1 MMHLLCYYCTVFHF
15 PLRLYW
21 GELELRCDI
30 GRTGANMVKTI
41 FIGDVQAGKY
51 DGQEVELMGWVKRT
65 RGSNK
70 IRFIVLRDSTG
81 VIQCVVKRDA
91 VGDELFED
99 AKGALIESSIK
110 ITGMINVD
118 ERADGGHEMVAS
130 SVVIVGSVNPERPFP
145 ITESAMKAADGGE
158 TEFLLDNRHLYL
170 RTSRMTTMLQVRST
184 VFGAIHNYFRD
195 LDFTEYQ
202 APNFVAGAV
211 EGGSTLFEVPYF
223 GRKVYLTQSW
233 QLYAEAAMPALER
246 LYTIAPSFRAEKSR
260 TRRHLTEFWH
270 AEMEVAWATND
281 EIMSHGEGV
290 VRKIASD
297 LIEYRSDELESIG
310 RDLDL
315 VARYADSPY
324 PRMRY
329 DEAVETLQGMGV
341 DIEWGQDLDYSK
353 EKVLT
358 KDFDVPHFLTHYP
371 KIAKPFYH
379 RVDPDEDKYV
389 LCHDLLAPE
398 GYGEIIGG
406 GERTWSEQE
415 LLARLDEEG
424 TDKAA
429 YQFYIDTR
437 SYGGVP
443 HGGFGLGVDRVCSWL
458 TGADHIREVIPFPRD
473 SRRVSP

>member
-1 MMHLLCYYCTVFHF
+1 MAK
-15 PLRLYW
+15 
-21 GELELRCDI
+21 DI
-30 GRTGANMVKTI
+30 W
-41 FIGDVQAGKY
+41 IGDVQNGDY
-51 DGQEVELMGWVKRT
+51 DGQDVELKGWIKRT

-70 IRFIVLRDSTG
+70 IRFVVLRDSTG
-81 VIQCVVKRDA
+81 IIQCVAKRD
-91 VGDELFED
+91 VIGDEAFESI
-99 AKGALIESSIK
+99 ASALIESSVI
-110 ITGMINVD
+110 IRGTVNVD
-118 ERADGGHEMVAS
+118 ERSEGGHEL
-130 SVVIVGSVNPERPFP
+130 VVSGLEIVGPVDPERPFP

-170 RTSRMTTMLQVRST
+170 RTGRMTTMLKVRSS

-195 LDFTEYQ
+195 LDFVEYQ

-223 GRKVYLTQSW
+223 GRKAYLTQSW

-270 AEMEVAWATND
+270 AEMEIAWATND
-281 EIMSHGEGV
+281 EVMHHGEGV
-290 VRKIASD
+290 VRHIAST
-297 LIEYRSDELESIG
+297 LLEERSDELQVLG
-310 RDLDL
+310 RDLEL
-315 VARYADSPY
+315 IQRYADTPF

-329 DEAVETLQGMGV
+329 DEAIEILQGKGV
-341 DIEWGQDLDYSK
+341 EVEWGQDLDYSK
-353 EKVLT
+353 EKILT
-358 KDFDVPHFLTHYP
+358 QDFAVPHFLTHYP

-379 RVDPDEDKYV
+379 REDPSDGKYV

-406 GERTWSEQE
+406 GERTWSEE
-415 LLARLDEEG
+415 EILARLDEEG
-424 TDKAA
+424 TPKEA

-458 TGADHIREVIPFPRD
+458 SGADHIREVIPFPRD
-473 SRRVSP
+473 SRRVTP

>member
-1 MMHLLCYYCTVFHF
+1 MAK
-15 PLRLYW
+15 
-21 GELELRCDI
+21 DI
-30 GRTGANMVKTI
+30 W
-41 FIGDVQAGKY
+41 IGDVQNGDY
-51 DGQEVELMGWVKRT
+51 DGQDVELKGWVKRT

-70 IRFIVLRDSTG
+70 IRFVVLRDSTG
-81 VIQCVVKRDA
+81 SIQCVAKRDT
-91 VGDELFED
+91 VGDEAFE
-99 AKGALIESSIK
+99 AIASALIESSLIIK
-110 ITGMINVD
+110 GAVNVD
-118 ERADGGHEMVAS
+118 ERSEGGHEL
-130 SVVIVGSVNPERPFP
+130 VVSEVEIVGPVDPERPFP

-170 RTSRMTTMLQVRST
+170 RTSRMTTMLKMRSS
-184 VFGAIHNYFRD
+184 VFGAIHSYFRD
-195 LDFTEYQ
+195 LDFVEYQ

-223 GRKVYLTQSW
+223 GRKAYLTQSW

-270 AEMEVAWATND
+270 AEMEIAWATN
-281 EIMSHGEGV
+281 EEVMTHGEGV
-290 VRKIASD
+290 VRHIASTLLD
-297 LIEYRSDELESIG
+297 ERSGELQSLG
-310 RDLDL
+310 RDLEL
-315 VARYADSPY
+315 IGRYADTPF

-329 DEAVETLQGMGV
+329 DEAIEILQGKGV
-341 DIEWGQDLDYSK
+341 DVEWGQDLDYSK
-353 EKVLT
+353 EKILT
-358 KDFDVPHFLTHYP
+358 QDFDVPHFLTHYP

-379 RVDPDEDKYV
+379 RVDPSDDNYV

-415 LLARLDEEG
+415 ILARLEEEG
-424 TDKAA
+424 TPKEA

-458 TGADHIREVIPFPRD
+458 SGADHIREVIPFPRD
-473 SRRVSP
+473 SRRVTP

>member
-1 MMHLLCYYCTVFHF
+1 MTKDT
-15 PLRLYW
+15 W
-21 GELELRCDI
+21 
-30 GRTGANMVKTI
+30 
-41 FIGDVQAGKY
+41 IGDVCAGEH
-51 DGQEVELMGWVKRT
+51 DGAEVELKGWVHRS

-81 VIQCVVKRDA
+81 TVQCVIKREV
-91 VGDELFED
+91 VGDETFE
-99 AKGALIESSIK
+99 AMKGALVESSLML
-110 ITGMINVD
+110 TGIVEPT
-118 ERADGGHEMVAS
+118 EREHGHEVQVTSA
-130 SVVIVGSVNPERPFP
+130 VVVGPVNPERPFP
-145 ITESAMKAADGGE
+145 ITESAMAEAEGGE

-170 RTSRMTTMLQVRST
+170 RTGRMTTMLKMRST
-184 VFGAIHNYFRD
+184 VFGAIHSYFRD
-195 LDFTEYQ
+195 RDFIEYQ

-223 GRKVYLTQSW
+223 GRKAYLTQSW

-246 LYTIAPSFRAEKSR
+246 LYTMAPSFRAEKSR

-270 AEMEVAWATND
+270 AEMEMAWASND
-281 EIMSHGEGV
+281 DIMVHGEGV
-290 VRKIASD
+290 VRHIARSLLD
-297 LIEYRSDELESIG
+297 EREAELIEQG

-358 KDFDVPHFLTHYP
+358 ADFDVPTFLTHYP

-379 RVDPDEDKYV
+379 RPDPDDTKYV

-406 GERTWSEQE
+406 GERTWSEKDILEGIDEQE
-415 LLARLDEEG
+415 IPRD
-424 TDKAA
+424 A
-429 YQFYIDTR
+429 YEFYIDISR
-437 SYGGVP
+437 YGGVP
-443 HGGFGLGVDRVCSWL
+443 HGGFGLGVDRVCAWL
-458 TGADHIREVIPFPRD
+458 TGAEHIREVIAFPRD
-473 SRRVSP
+473 SRRVTP

>member
-1 MMHLLCYYCTVFHF
+1 MAK
-15 PLRLYW
+15 
-21 GELELRCDI
+21 DI
-30 GRTGANMVKTI
+30 W
-41 FIGDVQAGKY
+41 IGDVQNGDY
-51 DGQEVELMGWVKRT
+51 DGQEVELKGWVKRT

-70 IRFIVLRDSTG
+70 IRFVVLRDSTG
-81 VIQCVVKRDA
+81 SIQCVAKRDS
-91 VGDELFED
+91 VGDDAFE
-99 AKGALIESSIK
+99 AVASALIESSLIIK
-110 ITGMINVD
+110 GTVNVD
-118 ERADGGHEMVAS
+118 ERSEGGHEL
-130 SVVIVGSVNPERPFP
+130 VVSEVEIVGPVDPERPFP

-170 RTSRMTTMLQVRST
+170 RTSRMTTMLKMRSS
-184 VFGAIHNYFRD
+184 VFGAIHSYFRD
-195 LDFTEYQ
+195 LDFVEYQ

-223 GRKVYLTQSW
+223 GRKAYLTQSW

-270 AEMEVAWATND
+270 AEMEIAWATN
-281 EIMSHGEGV
+281 EEVMTHGEGV
-290 VRKIASD
+290 VRHIASTLLD
-297 LIEYRSDELESIG
+297 ERSDELQSLG
-310 RDLDL
+310 RDLEL
-315 VARYADSPY
+315 IGRYADTPFL
-324 PRMRY
+324 RMRY
-329 DEAVETLQGMGV
+329 DEAIEILQGKGV
-341 DIEWGQDLDYSK
+341 DVEWGQDLDYSK
-353 EKVLT
+353 EKILT
-358 KDFDVPHFLTHYP
+358 QDFDVPHFLTHYP

-379 RVDPDEDKYV
+379 RVDPSDDNYV

-415 LLARLDEEG
+415 ILARLEEEG
-424 TDKAA
+424 TPKEA

-458 TGADHIREVIPFPRD
+458 SGADHIREVIPFPRD
-473 SRRVSP
+473 SRRVTP

>member
-1 MMHLLCYYCTVFHF
+1 MK
-15 PLRLYW
+15 
-21 GELELRCDI
+21 GEFQLPDI
-30 GRTGANMVKTI
+30 IRSIGEDMKTI
-41 FIGDVQAGKY
+41 WISDVLNGKF
-51 DGQEVELMGWVKRT
+51 DGQNIELKGWIKRS

-70 IRFIVLRDSTG
+70 IRFLVLRDSTG
-81 VIQCVVKRDA
+81 SIQCVGKKDTL
-91 VGDELFED
+91 GED
-99 AKGALIESSIK
+99 AFEQLKSALIESSI
-110 ITGMINVD
+110 IINGVVNPD
-118 ERADGGHEMVAS
+118 ERADGGYELVIQ
-130 SVVIVGSVNPERPFP
+130 SVEIIGPVNPETPFP
-145 ITESAMKAADGGE
+145 ITESAMAAADGGE

-170 RTSRMTTMLQVRST
+170 RTSRMTTMLKIRSS
-184 VFGAIHNYFRD
+184 VFGAIHSYFRD
-195 LDFTEYQ
+195 LDFIEYQ

-223 GRKVYLTQSW
+223 PTEKNPERKAYLTQSW

-270 AEMEVAWATND
+270 AEMEVAWANNH
-281 EIMSHGEGV
+281 EIMSYGEGV
-290 VRKIASD
+290 VRKIANT
-297 LIEYRSDELESIG
+297 LLEERSAELESLD
-310 RDLDL
+310 RDLETI
-315 VARYADSPY
+315 ARYADSKF
-324 PRMRY
+324 PRIRY

-341 DIEWGQDLDYSK
+341 EIEWGQDLDYSK

-358 KDFDVPHFLTHYP
+358 QDFDVPHFLTHYP

-379 RVDPDEDKYV
+379 RVDPDDENYV

-406 GERTWSEQE
+406 GERTWSEE
-415 LLARLDEEG
+415 EILARIDEEG
-424 TDKAA
+424 TPREP

-437 SYGGVP
+437 TYGGVP

-473 SRRVSP
+473 SRRITP

>member
-1 MMHLLCYYCTVFHF
+1 MAK
-15 PLRLYW
+15 
-21 GELELRCDI
+21 DI
-30 GRTGANMVKTI
+30 W
-41 FIGDVQAGKY
+41 IGDVQNGDY
-51 DGQEVELMGWVKRT
+51 DGQDVELKGWIKRT

-70 IRFIVLRDSTG
+70 IRFVVLRDSTG
-81 VIQCVVKRDA
+81 IIQCVAKRD
-91 VGDELFED
+91 VIGDEAFESI
-99 AKGALIESSIK
+99 ASALIESSVVIRG
-110 ITGMINVD
+110 TVNVD
-118 ERADGGHEMVAS
+118 ERSEGGHEL
-130 SVVIVGSVNPERPFP
+130 VVSGLEIVGPVDPERPFP

-170 RTSRMTTMLQVRST
+170 RTGRMTTMLKVRSS

-195 LDFTEYQ
+195 LDFVEYQ

-223 GRKVYLTQSW
+223 GRKAYLTQSW

-270 AEMEVAWATND
+270 AEMEIAWATND
-281 EIMSHGEGV
+281 EVMHHGEGV
-290 VRKIASD
+290 VRHIAST
-297 LIEYRSDELESIG
+297 LLEERSDELQVLG
-310 RDLDL
+310 RDLEL
-315 VARYADSPY
+315 IQRYADTPF

-329 DEAVETLQGMGV
+329 DEAIEILQGKGV
-341 DIEWGQDLDYSK
+341 EVEWGQDLDYSK
-353 EKVLT
+353 EKILT
-358 KDFDVPHFLTHYP
+358 QDFAVPHFLTHYP
-371 KIAKPFYH
+371 KMAKPFYH
-379 RVDPDEDKYV
+379 REDPSDGKYV

-406 GERTWSEQE
+406 GERTWSEE
-415 LLARLDEEG
+415 EILARLDEEG
-424 TDKAA
+424 TPKEA

-458 TGADHIREVIPFPRD
+458 SGADHIREVIPFPRD
-473 SRRVSP
+473 SRRVTP